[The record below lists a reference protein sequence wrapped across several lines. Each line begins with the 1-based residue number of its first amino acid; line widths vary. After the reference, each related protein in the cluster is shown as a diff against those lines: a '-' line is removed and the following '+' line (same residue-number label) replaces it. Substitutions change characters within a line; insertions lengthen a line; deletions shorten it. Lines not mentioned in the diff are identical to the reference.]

1 MTKKFFK
8 TYFGIP
14 DKQNRVDVGF
24 ERGYRNIVV
33 RFNGNDV
40 ALFNSAAD
48 ILTTREITT
57 PDNRL
62 IHLKFL
68 RESTDFE
75 VFLDGIQIDNSETSP
90 KKVIAHLKWPI
101 YISMSWYI
109 IVLLFSFYY
118 APFLY
123 SMVLQKPLMLL
134 TNIAIFYL
142 ITSTMLVLLT
152 MIISLIWL
160 NKGNTVFYMIAF
172 IVVAGDLFFG
182 AFYQLTT
189 MFTFGG
195 GFQILMLF
203 ALLLPVLFKS
213 AAVGSFYRNRAKFK
227 QYVHMSSL
235 TKQKTNPDLVDI

>member
-40 ALFNSAAD
+40 ALF
-48 ILTTREITT
+48 
-57 PDNRL
+57 
-62 IHLKFL
+62 
-68 RESTDFE
+68 
-75 VFLDGIQIDNSETSP
+75 
-90 KKVIAHLKWPI
+90 
-101 YISMSWYI
+101 
-109 IVLLFSFYY
+109 
-118 APFLY
+118 
-123 SMVLQKPLMLL
+123 
-134 TNIAIFYL
+134 
-142 ITSTMLVLLT
+142 
-152 MIISLIWL
+152 
-160 NKGNTVFYMIAF
+160 
-172 IVVAGDLFFG
+172 
-182 AFYQLTT
+182 
-189 MFTFGG
+189 TFGR

-213 AAVGSFYRNRAKFK
+213 AAVGSFYRNGAKFK